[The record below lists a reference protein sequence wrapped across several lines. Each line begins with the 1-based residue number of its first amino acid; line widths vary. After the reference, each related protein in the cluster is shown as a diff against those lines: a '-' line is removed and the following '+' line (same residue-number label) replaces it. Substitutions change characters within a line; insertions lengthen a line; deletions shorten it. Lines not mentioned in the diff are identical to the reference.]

1 MLQILDIAG
10 LVLGLLYLWLEL
22 RANIWLW
29 VVGVVMPIVHG
40 YLYYASGLYA
50 DFGME
55 VYYTLAAAY
64 GFAMWWRSD
73 GTAKAE
79 LPITHCPPRMM
90 VVAVVATAL
99 LWVGLYQVLVRFTD
113 STVPLADSFTTALS
127 MVAMWMLAR
136 KWVEQWLAW
145 IVVDAVCAVLYFY
158 KSIPFTASLYAFY
171 TVMAVVGYRA
181 WHRRVEKS

>member
-1 MLQILDIAG
+1 MRKWCIDD
-10 LVLGLLYLWLEL
+10 
-22 RANIWLW
+22 
-29 VVGVVMPIVHG
+29 
-40 YLYYASGLYA
+40 S
-50 DFGME
+50 
-55 VYYTLAAAY
+55 
-64 GFAMWWRSD
+64 
-73 GTAKAE
+73 AE
-79 LPITHCPPRMM
+79 LYNINGWGINYFSINEKGNISVTPKKKGA
-90 VVAVVATAL
+90 AVDLRELVDEL
-99 LWVGLYQVLVRFTD
+99 QVRDVSAPMLVRFTD

-145 IVVDAVCAVLYFY
+145 LVVDAVCAVLYFY